1 MKQVSNNIF
10 WLSISRVAGLILL
23 FLAYT
28 QLFSYLGPYKTGQ
41 YQFVL
46 SLVTIFGIIIDL
58 GISQYVTKKVAEDH
72 TQAARYFYNFLTAE
86 VVLASCVY
94 ALMVAFVYVR
104 GYDPDVRHATMM
116 AGLGVLLY
124 GLTVPF
130 LTVLSG
136 FQDMRR
142 VALNNFVVSLV
153 NVLVILS
160 AVYLKH
166 SIVYLSI
173 NQALSSSC
181 SLLLYYGHVRKYI
194 PHLRVREAFR
204 HFDLALLKKIL
215 KAAAPFALLVSFSTI
230 YNRIDVVLVTKYLG
244 YAETGLYTTAYKVVD
259 LTNFFPAVVSHSL
272 YPALAALMAKRALSD
287 VRLTLEKYMRLMI
300 AVALPIGVGGSLLSR
315 QLILV
320 LTSGDVRFI
329 PSASVLAILVW
340 AIVILFI
347 YVTANSLVVSQLTK
361 RAVIITGINVV
372 INIMG
377 NVLFLP
383 RYGIQAAAWMT
394 VVSEALQGIF
404 YFYFIWTNITHF
416 AIIRQFA
423 KPVLAALVMGVV
435 LWFLRDWSPFLVPLE
450 ASAKHLAP
458 LILNVLIVGG
468 VGICA
473 YVAALATLKFFTAED
488 IRFMSKLFKR
498 SSVVET

>member
-1 MKQVSNNIF
+1 MKQVSNNIL
-10 WLSISRVAGLILL
+10 WLSISRAAGLVLL
-23 FLAYT
+23 FFAYT

-46 SLVTIFGIIIDL
+46 SLVTIFGVIIDL
-58 GISQYVTKKVAEDH
+58 GISQYVTKKIAED
-72 TQAARYFYNFLTAE
+72 TAQAAKYFYNFLTAE
-86 VVLASCVY
+86 IVLASCVY
-94 ALMVAFVYVR
+94 GLMVAFVYVR
-104 GYDPDVRHATMM
+104 GYDADVRHATMV

-136 FQDMRR
+136 FQSMRR

-160 AVYLKH
+160 AVYFKY

-173 NQALSSSC
+173 NQGLASLC
-181 SLLLYYGHVRKYI
+181 SLLLYYGHVRAYI
-194 PHLRVREAFR
+194 PNLRLRETFW
-204 HFDLALLKKIL
+204 HFDFVLLKKIL
-215 KAAAPFALLVSFSTI
+215 KAAAPFAILVSFSTI
-230 YNRIDVVLVTKYLG
+230 YNRIDVVLVTKFLG

-272 YPALAALMAKRALSD
+272 YPALAALMAKQALGD
-287 VRLTLEKYMRLMI
+287 VRVTIEKYMRLMI
-300 AVALPIGVGGSLLSR
+300 AVALPLGVGGSLLSR

-320 LTSGDVRFI
+320 LTSGDARFL
-329 PSASVLAILVW
+329 PSAPVLAILVW

-361 RAVIITGINVV
+361 WAVVITGVNVV
-372 INIMG
+372 INIVG
-377 NVLFLP
+377 NVLLVP
-383 RYGIQAAAWMT
+383 HYGIQAAAWMT
-394 VVSEALQGIF
+394 VVSEALQGTF
-404 YFYFIWTNITHF
+404 YFYFIWKNITHF
-416 AIIRQFA
+416 AIIRQFV
-423 KPVLAALVMGVV
+423 KPVLAALVMGIV

-458 LILNVLIVGG
+458 LILNVVIVGG
-468 VGICA
+468 VGVCT
-473 YVAALATLKFFTAED
+473 YVVALGALKFFTAED
-488 IRFMSKLFKR
+488 VRFMSKLFKR
-498 SSVVET
+498 SGVVET

>member
-1 MKQVSNNIF
+1 M
-10 WLSISRVAGLILL
+10 WLSVSRVAGLILL
-23 FLAYT
+23 FFAYT

-46 SLVTIFGIIIDL
+46 SLVTIFGVIIDL
-58 GISQYVTKKVAEDH
+58 GISQYVTKKIAEDT

-86 VVLASCVY
+86 IVLASCVY
-94 ALMVAFVYVR
+94 ALMVVFVYAR
-104 GYDPDVRHATMM
+104 GYDPDVRHATMV

-136 FQDMRR
+136 FQDMRK

-160 AVYLKH
+160 AVYFKH

-173 NQALSSSC
+173 NQALSSSF
-181 SLLLYYGHVRKYI
+181 SLLLYYGHVRKHI
-194 PHLRVREAFR
+194 PHVRLSKAFA
-204 HFDLALLKKIL
+204 HFDFFLLKKIL

-230 YNRIDVVLVTKYLG
+230 YNRIDVVLVTKFLG

-272 YPALAALMAKRALSD
+272 YPALAALMAKQALGD
-287 VRLTLEKYMRLMI
+287 VRLTIEKYMRLMI
-300 AVALPIGVGGSLLSR
+300 AVALPLGVGGSLLSR
-315 QLILV
+315 QLVLV
-320 LTSGDVRFI
+320 LTSGDVRFL
-329 PSASVLAILVW
+329 PSAPVLAILVW

-361 RAVIITGINVV
+361 WAVVITGINML
-372 INIMG
+372 INIVG
-377 NVLFLP
+377 NVLLVP

-394 VVSEALQGIF
+394 VVSEALQGVF
-404 YFYFIWTNITHF
+404 YFYFIWKNITHF
-416 AIIRQFA
+416 AIMKQFV
-423 KPVLAALVMGVV
+423 KPMVAAGVMGVA
-435 LWFLRDWSPFLVPLE
+435 LWFLRSWSPFVVPLE
-450 ASAKHLAP
+450 ASAKHLLP
-458 LILNVLIVGG
+458 LILNVVIIGG
-468 VGICA
+468 LGVCA
-473 YVAALATLKFFTAED
+473 YIASLGALKFFTAD
-488 IRFMSKLFKR
+488 DVRFISKFFKR
-498 SSVVET
+498 SGVVEI

>member
-1 MKQVSNNIF
+1 MGMKQVSNNIV
-10 WLSISRVAGLILL
+10 WLSLSRAAGLAML
-23 FLAYT
+23 FFAYT

-46 SLVTIFGIIIDL
+46 SLVTIFGIVIDL

-72 TQAARYFYNFLTAE
+72 TQAARYFYNFFTAE

-94 ALMVAFVYVR
+94 VLMVAFVYAR
-104 GYDPDVRHATMM
+104 GYDPDVQHATMV

-160 AVYLKH
+160 AVYFKY
-166 SIVYLSI
+166 SIVFLSL

-181 SLLLYYGHVRKYI
+181 SLVLYYGHVRRYI
-194 PHLRVREAFR
+194 PDLHVRETLR
-204 HFDLALLKKIL
+204 YFDFALLKTIL

-230 YNRIDVVLVTKYLG
+230 YNRVDVVLVTKFLG
-244 YAETGLYTTAYKVVD
+244 YAQTGLYTTAYKVVD

-272 YPALAALMAKRALSD
+272 YPALAALMAKRALGD
-287 VRLTLEKYMRLMI
+287 VRFTLEKYMRLMI
-300 AVALPIGVGGSLLSR
+300 AVALPLGVGGSLLSR

-320 LTSGDVRFI
+320 LTSGDTRFL
-329 PSASVLAILVW
+329 PSAPVLAILVW
-340 AIVILFI
+340 AIVILCI

-361 RAVIITGINVV
+361 WAVIVTGVNVV
-372 INIMG
+372 INIAG
-377 NVLFLP
+377 NVLLVP
-383 RYGIQAAAWMT
+383 RYGIQAAAVMT

-404 YFYFIWTNITHF
+404 YFYFIWKNITHF
-416 AIIRQFA
+416 ALVRQFV
-423 KPVLAALVMGVV
+423 KPVAAAAVMGVV
-435 LWFLRDWSPFLVPLE
+435 LWFVRDWSPIVVPLE

-458 LILNVLIVGG
+458 LIFNVLIVGG
-468 VGICA
+468 VGVVVYI
-473 YVAALATLKFFTAED
+473 VTLAMLKFFTQADREF
-488 IRFMSKLFKR
+488 IRKLFNR
-498 SSVVET
+498 TI